1 MKKIAISVLALVSEL
16 CLAWDGYDYQ
26 KGQFIEIEKGNL
38 VRSGRE
44 IEVFDY
50 SEGYKTYEV
59 ESINSRAFGGAEIEV
74 RDPGTGETR
83 TFDMDQ

>member
-1 MKKIAISVLALVSEL
+1 MLKVALVILSLISES
-16 CLAWDGYDYQ
+16 CFAWDGYDYQ

-59 ESINSRAFGGAEIEV
+59 ESINSRAFGGTEIDV

-83 TFDMDQ
+83 TFDMEQ